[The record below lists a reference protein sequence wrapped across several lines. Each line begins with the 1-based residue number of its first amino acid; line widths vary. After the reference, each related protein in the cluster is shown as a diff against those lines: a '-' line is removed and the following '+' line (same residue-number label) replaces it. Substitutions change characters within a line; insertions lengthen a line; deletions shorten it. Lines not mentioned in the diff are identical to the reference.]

1 MDQVLGVLLV
11 FVILWVLIK
20 ALDEVF
26 SERNKGK
33 KAEVKLA
40 KFLER
45 NLDSTEYYLFQD
57 VTVPAFKGRTTQID
71 IVIISV
77 FGIFVIENKDFSG
90 TIFGKKEEPYWI
102 QVFNKEKYFKFK
114 NPIHQNFGHIK
125 ALQNL
130 LNIPFENFFS
140 IVVFSESAKFGDFIS
155 DDVVSPGESL
165 FLVREKNKVIFSL
178 KEVVT
183 FVSKL
188 KSERM
193 EPGLETNKK
202 HIETIRN
209 RPECLLCGSSMVSRV
224 ANRGP
229 RKGMEFWGCSRFP
242 DCKGVKNLK

>member
-26 SERNKGK
+26 SERDKGK

-45 NLDSTEYYLFQD
+45 HFDSTEYYIFQD
-57 VTVPAFKGRTTQID
+57 VTVPAFKERTTQID

-77 FGIFVIENKDFSG
+77 FGIFVIENKYFSG

-140 IVVFSESAKFGDFIS
+140 VVVFSGSAKFGDYI

-165 FLVREKNKVIFSL
+165 FLIKEKTKVIFSHE
-178 KEVVT
+178 EVAA
-183 FVSKL
+183 FVSRL

-193 EPGLETNKK
+193 EPGFETDKK

-209 RPECLLCGSSMVSRV
+209 RPECLLCGSSMVLRV
-224 ANRGP
+224 TNKGSKRG
-229 RKGMEFWGCSRFP
+229 REFWGCSRFP
-242 DCKGVKNLK
+242 HCKGLKEKK